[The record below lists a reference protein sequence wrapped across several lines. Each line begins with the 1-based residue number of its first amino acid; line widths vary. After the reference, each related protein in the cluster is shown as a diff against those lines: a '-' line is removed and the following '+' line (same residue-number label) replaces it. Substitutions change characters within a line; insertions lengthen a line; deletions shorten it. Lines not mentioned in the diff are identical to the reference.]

1 MAKNYSSSD
10 SETDLFITQ
19 NTFINDNYNLD
30 ISENDRF
37 LFRAAQGLQTISII
51 STKTSRFV
59 HQNVLKKVHSVVRIY
74 CLNNRVTSLI
84 KESTL
89 FGHSP

>member
-10 SETDLFITQ
+10 SKTDLFITQ

-37 LFRAAQGLQTISII
+37 LFCAAQGLQTISII
-51 STKTSRFV
+51 STKNCRFV

-74 CLNNRVTSLI
+74 CLNNSDVT
-84 KESTL
+84 TV
-89 FGHSP
+89 F